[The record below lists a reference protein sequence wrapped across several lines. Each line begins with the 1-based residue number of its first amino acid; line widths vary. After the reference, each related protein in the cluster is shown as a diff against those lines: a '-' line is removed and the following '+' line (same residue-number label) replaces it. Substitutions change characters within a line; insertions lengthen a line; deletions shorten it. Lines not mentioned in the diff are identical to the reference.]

1 MTDAHNNAAVI
12 YIKFE
17 ERLIFL
23 KQMFSCI
30 YWTYYWLIVHR
41 LLQEGCWYIFKVKLY
56 LLQLGRVLGIL
67 AFNLQMRGHSANWHV
82 SLLHKHV
89 CAYGCSKHR
98 VRCLGCSH
106 IQGDGGCESFIL
118 DYSNKPERKLI
129 LTTNSMRESLPAIM
143 RAWSP
148 PLHCNIVVSPWQM
161 FQPLS
166 WFLMA
171 VR

>member
-67 AFNLQMRGHSANWHV
+67 AFNLQMRGHSAN
-82 SLLHKHV
+82 
-89 CAYGCSKHR
+89 
-98 VRCLGCSH
+98 
-106 IQGDGGCESFIL
+106 
-118 DYSNKPERKLI
+118 
-129 LTTNSMRESLPAIM
+129 
-143 RAWSP
+143 
-148 PLHCNIVVSPWQM
+148 
-161 FQPLS
+161 
-166 WFLMA
+166 
-171 VR
+171 